1 MKEYIEYLYNLEN
14 SFQEQQKAND
24 IIEQDYLSET
34 LSTNKYNE
42 RKQRIQRIKK
52 DFENKF
58 QQNISLLDKKIKSI
72 RNLQPHLTQ
81 LSITK
86 KDKFPNF
93 IIFGRMKISHKM
105 IKDDLYIPRVVP
117 FPIEKTFYSYKLETM
132 HYVQQFILRVL
143 QVSPL
148 NKLEFVLIDTLTLGK
163 SLSFIRGVL
172 DNDFIYKQRILTYSD
187 EIEESLKHTADYLE
201 SLIQKQLVGYRDWNE
216 FNSENSK
223 SILPLKII
231 VIVGVPEQFS
241 NNSLMYLKRIIKF
254 GPKVGIV
261 PLLIIEDNGKIEDIK
276 ELLVEYGNN
285 FENIKFQFKEKFKI
299 LELKDSL
306 ELLPSKDELN
316 KLLNNINN
324 FYKKESQ
331 IKSEIDELWDEN
343 EFWQSNS
350 VDGLKIPIG
359 WDVNQEKVYFKIGFD
374 DSEHHTLIGGR
385 SGSGKSNLLHV
396 IIQNISY
403 FYSPNEVE
411 LFLLDYK
418 EGVEFNSY
426 VNPPLLHSSLIAI
439 HSDINYGQ
447 TFLEY
452 IIKEKNRRA
461 ELFKGNNVKDFKEY
475 RKKSDVELSRL
486 IIIIDEFQVLF
497 SIKNS
502 KKIEDLF
509 TEILRKGRSYGI
521 HLVLS
526 TQTLKGVEANS
537 ISQLKSQI
545 GNRIALVMSE
555 EDSMSILST
564 QNTEAAKLK
573 GKPEVIYNNMGG
585 VKEGNKKSFIPYA
598 SRKNLDSLLKLVNE
612 QNYVKDVNIYNGET
626 LPDLP
631 SDNFFENNK
640 FELYLGKELNFEES
654 EFKIEF
660 KKEIGNNLIVS
671 GRGKIEK
678 QNIINS
684 IVKNLLNNNKVQNIY
699 YIAQDEDIVLDSTI
713 KIYDEKIFDE
723 DLKENSFIIIDS
735 FDGLNEL
742 HPKQSFGGIQKE
754 LSLADK
760 FKETVEYGYKNNIYI
775 IIFIDNFKRVQA
787 KQREFLSLFELRYGF
802 NLNEDN
808 ANSLLSISNTSMI
821 KSIPKNQGAF
831 SNQITSNIVY
841 FKPYRDKND

>member
-1 MKEYIEYLYNLEN
+1 
-14 SFQEQQKAND
+14 
-24 IIEQDYLSET
+24 
-34 LSTNKYNE
+34 
-42 RKQRIQRIKK
+42 
-52 DFENKF
+52 
-58 QQNISLLDKKIKSI
+58 
-72 RNLQPHLTQ
+72 
-81 LSITK
+81 
-86 KDKFPNF
+86 
-93 IIFGRMKISHKM
+93 
-105 IKDDLYIPRVVP
+105 
-117 FPIEKTFYSYKLETM
+117 M
-132 HYVQQFILRVL
+132 HYIQQFILRVL

-148 NKLEFVLIDTLTLGK
+148 NKLEFVLIDTLTIGK

-201 SLIQKQLVGYRDWNE
+201 SLIQKQLVGYKDWNE

-223 SILPLKII
+223 SILPLKVI
-231 VIVGVPEQFS
+231 VMVGVPEQFS

-254 GPKVGIV
+254 GPKVGIL

-276 ELLVEYGNN
+276 ELLVEYGNEL
-285 FENIKFQFKEKFKI
+285 ENIKFQFKEKFKI
-299 LELKDSL
+299 LELEDSL

-316 KLLNNINN
+316 KLLNNIND
-324 FYKKESQ
+324 FYAKESQ

-343 EFWQSNS
+343 AFWQSNS
-350 VDGLKIPIG
+350 TDGLKIPIG
-359 WDVNQEKVYFKIGFD
+359 WDINQEKVYFKIGFD

-396 IIQNISY
+396 MIQNIAY
-403 FYSPNEVE
+403 FYPPDEVE

-426 VNPPLLHSSLIAI
+426 VSPPLLHSSLIAI

-452 IIKEKNRRA
+452 IIEEKNKRSQ
-461 ELFKGNNVKDFKEY
+461 LFKNEKVKDFKEY
-475 RKKSDVELSRL
+475 RESNNTLSRL
-486 IIIIDEFQVLF
+486 VIIIDEFQVLF

-502 KKIEDLF
+502 KRIEDLF
-509 TEILRKGRSYGI
+509 NEILRKGRSYGI
-521 HLVLS
+521 HLILS
-526 TQTLKGVEANS
+526 TQTLKGIEAIS

-564 QNTEAAKLK
+564 QNVEAARLK
-573 GKPEVIYNNMGG
+573 GKPEVIYNDMGG
-585 VKEGNKKSFIPYA
+585 VRDGNKKSFIPYA
-598 SRKNLDSLLKLVNE
+598 SRKNQDKLLKLINE
-612 QNYVKDVNIYNGET
+612 QNYKKDINIYNGMT

-631 SDNFFENNK
+631 NENFFKKSN
-640 FELYLGKELNFEES
+640 FEFYLGKELNFQEN

-678 QNIINS
+678 QNIINT
-684 IVKNLLNNNKVQNIY
+684 IVENLLNNSKIQNIY
-699 YIAQDEDIVLDSTI
+699 YIAQDEEIALDRLI
-713 KIYDEKIFDE
+713 KTYSANIFNE
-723 DLKENSFIIIDS
+723 DLEKNSFILIDS

-742 HPKQSFGGIQKE
+742 HPKQSFGGMQKE

-760 FKETVEYGYKNNIYI
+760 FKDIVEYGYKNNIYVI
-775 IIFIDNFKRVQA
+775 LFIDNYKRVQM
-787 KQREFLSLFELRYGF
+787 KQRDFLSLFELRYGF
-802 NLNEDN
+802 NLNEEN

-821 KSIPKNQGAF
+821 KSIPKNQGVF
-831 SNQITSNIVY
+831 SNLITSDIVY
-841 FKPYRDKND
+841 FKPYKAKND